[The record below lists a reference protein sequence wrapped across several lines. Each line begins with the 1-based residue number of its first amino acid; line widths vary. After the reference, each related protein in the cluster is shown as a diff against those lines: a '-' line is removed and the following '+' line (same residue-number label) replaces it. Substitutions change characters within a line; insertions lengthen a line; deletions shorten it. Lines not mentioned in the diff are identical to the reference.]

1 MRAAR
6 WYAPRDVRLESVPEP
21 QVAPAEVV
29 VRVEWCGLCGTDLH
43 EYTHGPVLIPSRP
56 HPLTG
61 KVPPITLGHEFCG
74 TVASAGPGA
83 AFAAGD
89 RVTANAC
96 LVCHECAWCR
106 AGQPNLCAKL
116 GSIGL
121 CADGGF
127 AEFVRV
133 PAYALHRV
141 PANLTAEVGAITEP
155 TAVAVHAC
163 RRARLQGGET
173 VAVVGAGTIGLLV
186 LQAARAHGAAAVF
199 SIEPIAARRQLATEL
214 GAQAVFDPRATAVD
228 KELAAVTDGRRADVV
243 FECTGSL
250 AGIET
255 ALRVSGKGGRVVI
268 VGIYRDASPA
278 PWARLQAH
286 EKEVI
291 GSSAYTDEFP
301 AALQLLASGA
311 VQAAPLITD
320 RIRLEELESR
330 GLRALLEEPE
340 KHLKILVQP

>member
-6 WYAPRDVRLESVPEP
+6 WYAPRDVRIESVPQP
-21 QVAPAEVV
+21 QPGSGEVV

-61 KVPPITLGHEFCG
+61 RLPPITLGHEFSG
-74 TVASAGPGA
+74 TVAAAGAGA
-83 AFAAGD
+83 AFREGD

-96 LVCHECAWCR
+96 LVCHECSWCR
-106 AGQPNLCAKL
+106 AGQFNLCAKL

-127 AEFVRV
+127 AELVRV

-141 PANLTAEVGAITEP
+141 PAN
-155 TAVAVHAC
+155 
-163 RRARLQGGET
+163 
-173 VAVVGAGTIGLLV
+173 
-186 LQAARAHGAAAVF
+186 
-199 SIEPIAARRQLATEL
+199 
-214 GAQAVFDPRATAVD
+214 AVD
-228 KELAAVTDGRRADVV
+228 KEIAAATDNRRADVV

-255 ALRVSGKGGRVVI
+255 ALRVAGKGGRVVL

-286 EKEVI
+286 EKEII

-301 AALQLLASGA
+301 AALDLLASGA
-311 VQAAPLITD
+311 VQALPLITD
-320 RIRLEELESR
+320 RIRLDELESR
-330 GLRALLEEPE
+330 GLRALLEEPQE
-340 KHLKILVQP
+340 HLKILVQP